1 MPGPYTGTPKG
12 LFFYGSIQGAAAQ
25 GATTSAV
32 WEAMQEAAL
41 NTAAALSGFIVGSAI
56 PPVAVLNLAASF
68 LQGVN
73 IQDVNKMR
81 AIAGQNI
88 AAARALAGAA
98 PEMAIDSSMIGI
110 PPAFG
115 TGPGTGIPQAYA
127 ARVNYTGV
135 DVAGNEV
142 TDWYTI
148 YGVSS
153 DQTVGEL
160 FAQAQVDAQARVE
173 TGVNTPPVLSL
184 SSINQVILEQ
194 V

>member
-56 PPVAVLNLAASF
+56 PPVAVLQLAAGF

-73 IQDVNKMR
+73 IQDVNQMS

-88 AAARALAGAA
+88 SAAKALAAAPAA
-98 PEMAIDSSMIGI
+98 YAIDSSMIGI
-110 PPAFG
+110 PPAMG
-115 TGPGTGIPQAYA
+115 TGPGTGIDQKYSL
-127 ARVNYTGV
+127 RVNYTGI
-135 DVAGNEV
+135 DEMGNEV

-148 YGVSS
+148 YDVSS
-153 DQTVGEL
+153 DTTVGDL
-160 FAQAQVDAQARVE
+160 RATAVADANARVSS
-173 TGVNTPPVLSL
+173 NSFYDLSDI
-184 SSINQVILEQ
+184 SSINQVILNQ

>member
-1 MPGPYTGTPKG
+1 MNAHQPDHICAFWQGSG
-12 LFFYGSIQGAAAQ
+12 LFF
-25 GATTSAV
+25 
-32 WEAMQEAAL
+32 
-41 NTAAALSGFIVGSAI
+41 
-56 PPVAVLNLAASF
+56 
-68 LQGVN
+68 
-73 IQDVNKMR
+73 
-81 AIAGQNI
+81 
-88 AAARALAGAA
+88 ARL
-98 PEMAIDSSMIGI
+98 
-110 PPAFG
+110 
-115 TGPGTGIPQAYA
+115 
-127 ARVNYTGV
+127 
-135 DVAGNEV
+135 AGNEV

>member
-1 MPGPYTGTPKG
+1 MAGPFSGTSKALG
-12 LFFYGSIQGAAAQ
+12 FYGSVLGAAWQ
-25 GATTSAV
+25 GATTAEV
-32 WEAMQEAAL
+32 WDSMR
-41 NTAAALSGFIVGSAI
+41 TAATATAAFLNGVSTATALGNPLVMAQAVALLSGIT
-56 PPVAVLNLAASF
+56 
-68 LQGVN
+68 
-73 IQDVNKMR
+73 IQDVNQMR

-110 PPAFG
+110 PTAFG

>member
-1 MPGPYTGTPKG
+1 
-12 LFFYGSIQGAAAQ
+12 
-25 GATTSAV
+25 
-32 WEAMQEAAL
+32 
-41 NTAAALSGFIVGSAI
+41 
-56 PPVAVLNLAASF
+56 
-68 LQGVN
+68 
-73 IQDVNKMR
+73 
-81 AIAGQNI
+81 
-88 AAARALAGAA
+88 
-98 PEMAIDSSMIGI
+98 MIGI

>member
-1 MPGPYTGTPKG
+1 
-12 LFFYGSIQGAAAQ
+12 
-25 GATTSAV
+25 
-32 WEAMQEAAL
+32 
-41 NTAAALSGFIVGSAI
+41 
-56 PPVAVLNLAASF
+56 
-68 LQGVN
+68 
-73 IQDVNKMR
+73 
-81 AIAGQNI
+81 
-88 AAARALAGAA
+88 
-98 PEMAIDSSMIGI
+98 
-110 PPAFG
+110 
-115 TGPGTGIPQAYA
+115 
-127 ARVNYTGV
+127 V